1 MNTALPP
8 IVLQSIKVEYQTTGI
23 SKEEI
28 LKKYNYTE
36 DQLPFNEWDYTTT
49 SYVEATET
57 SQEPKLVTEVVV
69 VSEAPSLPAPSLPA
83 PSLPAPSLPAPS
95 LPAPPSDEQDKTEA
109 NELRDSIN
117 KTAKSIISKVNSL
130 LIESYGEDV
139 SPKDIKDLASTLLSL
154 KEATVGKDPTVSIV
168 VDNSTNIQNNTLMQ
182 IVETIKSAKRDC

>member
-49 SYVEATET
+49 TSYVEAPET

-69 VSEAPSLPAPSLPA
+69 VSEAPSLPAI
-83 PSLPAPSLPAPS
+83 
-95 LPAPPSDEQDKTEA
+95 PSDEQDNTEA

>member
-49 SYVEATET
+49 SYVEATEL
-57 SQEPKLVTEVVV
+57 SQEPKLVTEVIV
-69 VSEAPSLPAPSLPA
+69 VSEAPSLPALPSD
-83 PSLPAPSLPAPS
+83 
-95 LPAPPSDEQDKTEA
+95 DEQDNTEA

-117 KTAKSIISKVNSL
+117 KTAKSIISKVNSM

>member
-28 LKKYNYTE
+28 LKKYSYTE

-69 VSEAPSLPAPSLPA
+69 VSEAPSLPALPSD
-83 PSLPAPSLPAPS
+83 
-95 LPAPPSDEQDKTEA
+95 DEQDNTEA

>member
-1 MNTALPP
+1 MNPALPP

-49 SYVEATET
+49 SYVEATEP
-57 SQEPKLVTEVVV
+57 SQEPKLVTEVIV
-69 VSEAPSLPAPSLPA
+69 VSEVPSLPALPSD
-83 PSLPAPSLPAPS
+83 
-95 LPAPPSDEQDKTEA
+95 DEQDNTEA

>member
-57 SQEPKLVTEVVV
+57 SQELKLVTEVVV
-69 VSEAPSLPAPSLPA
+69 VSEAPSLPALPSD
-83 PSLPAPSLPAPS
+83 
-95 LPAPPSDEQDKTEA
+95 DEQDNTEA

>member
-36 DQLPFNEWDYTTT
+36 DQLPFNEWDYTT

-69 VSEAPSLPAPSLPA
+69 VSEAPSLPALPSD
-83 PSLPAPSLPAPS
+83 
-95 LPAPPSDEQDKTEA
+95 DEQDNTEA
-109 NELRDSIN
+109 SELRDSIN

>member
-28 LKKYNYTE
+28 LKKYGYTE

-69 VSEAPSLPAPSLPA
+69 VSEAPSLPAIPSD
-83 PSLPAPSLPAPS
+83 
-95 LPAPPSDEQDKTEA
+95 DEQDNTEA

>member
-1 MNTALPP
+1 MNSALPP

-28 LKKYNYTE
+28 LKKYGYTE
-36 DQLPFNEWDYTTT
+36 DQLPFNEWDYTT
-49 SYVEATET
+49 SYVEAPET

-69 VSEAPSLPAPSLPA
+69 VSEAPSLPAIPSD
-83 PSLPAPSLPAPS
+83 
-95 LPAPPSDEQDKTEA
+95 DEQDSTEA

-182 IVETIKSAKRDC
+182 IIETIKSAKRDC

>member
-49 SYVEATET
+49 SYVEATEP

-69 VSEAPSLPAPSLPA
+69 VSEAPSLPALPSD
-83 PSLPAPSLPAPS
+83 
-95 LPAPPSDEQDKTEA
+95 DEQDNTEA

>member
-69 VSEAPSLPAPSLPA
+69 SEAPSLPAPSLPA
-83 PSLPAPSLPAPS
+83 LPSD
-95 LPAPPSDEQDKTEA
+95 DEQDNTEA
-109 NELRDSIN
+109 SELRDSIN

>member
-28 LKKYNYTE
+28 LKKYGYTE

-69 VSEAPSLPAPSLPA
+69 VSETPSLPALPSEEAQEP
-83 PSLPAPSLPAPS
+83 
-95 LPAPPSDEQDKTEA
+95 TEA
-109 NELRDSIN
+109 DELRDSIN

>member
-1 MNTALPP
+1 MNSTLPP

-28 LKKYNYTE
+28 LKKYNYSE

-49 SYVEATET
+49 SYVEATES
-57 SQEPKLVTEVVV
+57 SQEPKLVTEVI
-69 VSEAPSLPAPSLPA
+69 VSEAPSLPAIPSD
-83 PSLPAPSLPAPS
+83 
-95 LPAPPSDEQDKTEA
+95 DEQDNTEA
-109 NELRDSIN
+109 SELRDSIN

>member
-28 LKKYNYTE
+28 LKKYNYSE

-69 VSEAPSLPAPSLPA
+69 VSEAPSLPAI
-83 PSLPAPSLPAPS
+83 
-95 LPAPPSDEQDKTEA
+95 PSDEQDNTEA
-109 NELRDSIN
+109 SELRDSIN

>member
-36 DQLPFNEWDYTTT
+36 DQLPFNEWDYTT

-69 VSEAPSLPAPSLPA
+69 VSEAPSLPALPSD
-83 PSLPAPSLPAPS
+83 
-95 LPAPPSDEQDKTEA
+95 DEQDNTEA
-109 NELRDSIN
+109 NDLRDSIN
-117 KTAKSIISKVNSL
+117 KTAKSIISKVNSM

>member
-36 DQLPFNEWDYTTT
+36 DQLPFNEWDYTT

-69 VSEAPSLPAPSLPA
+69 VSEAPSLPALPSD
-83 PSLPAPSLPAPS
+83 
-95 LPAPPSDEQDKTEA
+95 DEQDNTEA

-117 KTAKSIISKVNSL
+117 KTAKSIISKVNSM

>member
-28 LKKYNYTE
+28 LKKYSYTE

-49 SYVEATET
+49 SYVEATES

-69 VSEAPSLPAPSLPA
+69 VSEAPSLPAIPSD
-83 PSLPAPSLPAPS
+83 
-95 LPAPPSDEQDKTEA
+95 DEQDNTEA

>member
-1 MNTALPP
+1 MNSALPP

-28 LKKYNYTE
+28 LKKYGYTE

-69 VSEAPSLPAPSLPA
+69 VSEAPSLPAIPSD
-83 PSLPAPSLPAPS
+83 
-95 LPAPPSDEQDKTEA
+95 DEQDNTEA
-109 NELRDSIN
+109 SELRDSIN

>member
-1 MNTALPP
+1 MNTTLPP

-28 LKKYNYTE
+28 LKKYGYTE
-36 DQLPFNEWDYTTT
+36 DQLPFNEWDYTT
-49 SYVEATET
+49 SYVEATEP
-57 SQEPKLVTEVVV
+57 SQEPKLVTEVIV
-69 VSEAPSLPAPSLPA
+69 VSEAPSLPALPSD
-83 PSLPAPSLPAPS
+83 
-95 LPAPPSDEQDKTEA
+95 DEQDNTEA
-109 NELRDSIN
+109 SELRDSIN

>member
-49 SYVEATET
+49 SYVEATEA

-69 VSEAPSLPAPSLPA
+69 VSEAPSLPALPSD
-83 PSLPAPSLPAPS
+83 
-95 LPAPPSDEQDKTEA
+95 DEQDNTEA
-109 NELRDSIN
+109 SELRDSIN
-117 KTAKSIISKVNSL
+117 KTAKSIISKVNSM

>member
-28 LKKYNYTE
+28 LKKYGYTE

-49 SYVEATET
+49 SYVEATEP

-69 VSEAPSLPAPSLPA
+69 VSEAPSLPAIPSD
-83 PSLPAPSLPAPS
+83 
-95 LPAPPSDEQDKTEA
+95 DEQDNTEA

>member
-28 LKKYNYTE
+28 LKKYGYTE

-49 SYVEATET
+49 YVEAPET

-69 VSEAPSLPAPSLPA
+69 VSEAPSLPAMPSD
-83 PSLPAPSLPAPS
+83 
-95 LPAPPSDEQDKTEA
+95 DEQDNTEA

>member
-28 LKKYNYTE
+28 LKKYGYTE

-49 SYVEATET
+49 SYVEATEA
-57 SQEPKLVTEVVV
+57 SQEPKLVTEVIV
-69 VSEAPSLPAPSLPA
+69 VSEAPSLPALPSD
-83 PSLPAPSLPAPS
+83 
-95 LPAPPSDEQDKTEA
+95 DEQDNTEA
-109 NELRDSIN
+109 SELRDSIN

>member
-36 DQLPFNEWDYTTT
+36 DQLPFNEWDYTT

-57 SQEPKLVTEVVV
+57 SQEPKLVTEVI
-69 VSEAPSLPAPSLPA
+69 VSEAPSLPAL
-83 PSLPAPSLPAPS
+83 
-95 LPAPPSDEQDKTEA
+95 PSDDVQDNTEA
-109 NELRDSIN
+109 NDLRDSIN

>member
-28 LKKYNYTE
+28 LKKYGYTE

-49 SYVEATET
+49 SYVEATES

-69 VSEAPSLPAPSLPA
+69 VSEAPSLPALPSD
-83 PSLPAPSLPAPS
+83 
-95 LPAPPSDEQDKTEA
+95 DEQDNTEA
-109 NELRDSIN
+109 SELRDSIN

>member
-23 SKEEI
+23 TKEEI

-49 SYVEATET
+49 SYVEATEP
-57 SQEPKLVTEVVV
+57 SQEPKLVTEVIV
-69 VSEAPSLPAPSLPA
+69 VSEAPSLPALPSD
-83 PSLPAPSLPAPS
+83 
-95 LPAPPSDEQDKTEA
+95 DEQDNTEA
-109 NELRDSIN
+109 SELRDSIN
-117 KTAKSIISKVNSL
+117 KTAKSIISKVNSM

>member
-69 VSEAPSLPAPSLPA
+69 VSEAPSLPAIPSD
-83 PSLPAPSLPAPS
+83 
-95 LPAPPSDEQDKTEA
+95 DEQDNTEA

>member
-36 DQLPFNEWDYTTT
+36 DQLPFNEWDYTT
-49 SYVEATET
+49 SYVEATEA
-57 SQEPKLVTEVVV
+57 SQEPKLVTEVIV
-69 VSEAPSLPAPSLPA
+69 VSEAPSLPALPSD
-83 PSLPAPSLPAPS
+83 
-95 LPAPPSDEQDKTEA
+95 DEQDNTEA

>member
-49 SYVEATET
+49 SYVDATEP

-69 VSEAPSLPAPSLPA
+69 VSEAPSLPALPSD
-83 PSLPAPSLPAPS
+83 
-95 LPAPPSDEQDKTEA
+95 DEQDNTEA

-117 KTAKSIISKVNSL
+117 KTAKSIISKVNSM

>member
-28 LKKYNYTE
+28 LKKYSYTE

-69 VSEAPSLPAPSLPA
+69 VSEAPSLPAL
-83 PSLPAPSLPAPS
+83 
-95 LPAPPSDEQDKTEA
+95 PSDEQDNTEA

>member
-28 LKKYNYTE
+28 LKKYNYSE

-49 SYVEATET
+49 SYVEATEA

-69 VSEAPSLPAPSLPA
+69 SEAPSLPALPSD
-83 PSLPAPSLPAPS
+83 
-95 LPAPPSDEQDKTEA
+95 DEQDNTEA
-109 NELRDSIN
+109 SELRDSIN

>member
-1 MNTALPP
+1 MNSALPP

-36 DQLPFNEWDYTTT
+36 DQLPFNEWDYNTT

-69 VSEAPSLPAPSLPA
+69 VSEAPSLPAI
-83 PSLPAPSLPAPS
+83 
-95 LPAPPSDEQDKTEA
+95 PSDESDNTEA

>member
-69 VSEAPSLPAPSLPA
+69 VSEAPCLPAPSLPA
-83 PSLPAPSLPAPS
+83 LPSD
-95 LPAPPSDEQDKTEA
+95 DEQDNTEA
-109 NELRDSIN
+109 DDLRDSIN

>member
-69 VSEAPSLPAPSLPA
+69 VSEAPSLPALPSD
-83 PSLPAPSLPAPS
+83 
-95 LPAPPSDEQDKTEA
+95 DEQDNTEA
-109 NELRDSIN
+109 NDLRDSIN

>member
-1 MNTALPP
+1 MNSALPP

-28 LKKYNYTE
+28 LKKYNYSE

-69 VSEAPSLPAPSLPA
+69 VSEAPSLPALPSDA
-83 PSLPAPSLPAPS
+83 D
-95 LPAPPSDEQDKTEA
+95 DEQDNTEA

>member
-28 LKKYNYTE
+28 LKKYGYTE

-49 SYVEATET
+49 SYVEATEA

-69 VSEAPSLPAPSLPA
+69 VSEAPSLPALPSD
-83 PSLPAPSLPAPS
+83 
-95 LPAPPSDEQDKTEA
+95 DEQDTTEA
-109 NELRDSIN
+109 SELRDSIN

>member
-28 LKKYNYTE
+28 LKKYGYTE

-57 SQEPKLVTEVVV
+57 SQEPKLVTEVIV
-69 VSEAPSLPAPSLPA
+69 VSEAPSLPALPSD
-83 PSLPAPSLPAPS
+83 
-95 LPAPPSDEQDKTEA
+95 DEQDNTEA
-109 NELRDSIN
+109 NDLRDSIN
-117 KTAKSIISKVNSL
+117 KTAKSIISKVNSM

>member
-28 LKKYNYTE
+28 LKKYSYTE
-36 DQLPFNEWDYTTT
+36 DQLPFNEWDYTT
-49 SYVEATET
+49 SYVEAPET
-57 SQEPKLVTEVVV
+57 SQEPKLVTTVLVGET
-69 VSEAPSLPAPSLPA
+69 PSLPAIPSD
-83 PSLPAPSLPAPS
+83 
-95 LPAPPSDEQDKTEA
+95 DEQDNTEA

>member
-36 DQLPFNEWDYTTT
+36 DQLPFNEWDYTT

-57 SQEPKLVTEVVV
+57 SQEPKLVTEVVA
-69 VSEAPSLPAPSLPA
+69 SEAPSLPAPSLPA
-83 PSLPAPSLPAPS
+83 LPSEDA
-95 LPAPPSDEQDKTEA
+95 QDNTEA
-109 NELRDSIN
+109 NDLRDSIN

>member
-28 LKKYNYTE
+28 LKKYSYTE
-36 DQLPFNEWDYTTT
+36 DQLPFNEWDYNTT
-49 SYVEATET
+49 SYVEATEP
-57 SQEPKLVTEVVV
+57 SQEPKLVTEVIV
-69 VSEAPSLPAPSLPA
+69 VSEAPSLPAIPSD
-83 PSLPAPSLPAPS
+83 
-95 LPAPPSDEQDKTEA
+95 DEQDNTEA